1 MTDSYALVN
10 DELLPASEA
19 TVRVADLAL
28 QRGYGVFDFFRCIG
42 GKPAFLNDHLDRLY
56 RSAATLHLAL
66 PDNRGEIVER
76 LMRVIHKNG
85 YDESGVRI
93 FVTGGYSPD
102 GYTIDRPNIIV
113 VEGPLKHDA
122 ALAAR
127 GISMIT
133 HEHQRQL
140 PEAKTIDYLMAIRL
154 QPTLKARS
162 ADEVLYHVGGV
173 IGEAPRSN
181 FFLVTGDGVLVTP
194 SRNILEGVTRKH
206 LLALAGQVMAVEVR
220 DVHTSEFSTAREA
233 FLTSTTK
240 RVLPV
245 VRIDDRQVGS
255 GKPGAVSQQLAGL
268 FQAQIDASRA

>member
-1 MTDSYALVN
+1 MTDSYVLVN
-10 DELLPASEA
+10 DELLPASQS
-19 TVRVADLAL
+19 TVGVADLAL

-42 GKPAFLNDHLDRLY
+42 GKPTFLNDHLDRLY

-66 PDNRGEIVER
+66 PENRGEIVER
-76 LMRVIHKNG
+76 LMRVISKNG
-85 YDESGVRI
+85 YAESGVRI

-102 GYTIDRPNIIV
+102 GYNIAKPNIII

-140 PEAKTIDYLMAIRL
+140 PQAKTIDYLMAIRL
-154 QPTLKARS
+154 QPTLKERA
-162 ADEVLYHVGGV
+162 ADEVLYHMGGV

-206 LLALAGQVMAVEVR
+206 ILSLAGNVLRVEAR
-220 DVHTSEFSTAREA
+220 DVHTSEFVTAREA

-245 VRIDDRQVGS
+245 VRIDDRPIGL
-255 GKPGAVSQQLAGL
+255 GKPGPIGSQVAELL
-268 FQAQIDASRA
+268 QAEISKQIH